1 VYHAIIVG
9 GGPAGLSA
17 GLVLGRCLR
26 QVVIFDHGQPRNAA
40 ARYMHGYLGHDG
52 IEPSRLHELGRRE
65 LADYRVA
72 LANDEVVEVRPLAHW
87 EQGFSAF
94 EVVTASGR
102 IEQTRKV
109 LVATGMCDELP
120 DIPGLAECYGKSV
133 HHCQYCD
140 GCEYASK
147 RLAVVGPP
155 PGFGVGLAVSLHNWT
170 EHVTVLSNGLELAG
184 EDRGRLAMFGI
195 AIRRDSIARLDHTQ
209 GNLHAV
215 IFADGS
221 RLPVDGL
228 FFDGEKHPR
237 CRLLEKLGCHFEQA
251 DDKPAVTSR
260 QRSSVPGLFV
270 AGDADAEVQFAIV
283 AAAEGAKAAVTIN
296 REIQDEDEALL
307 AREMAEQPHR
317 QVLPVKL
324 NH

>member
-1 VYHAIIVG
+1 
-9 GGPAGLSA
+9 
-17 GLVLGRCLR
+17 
-26 QVVIFDHGQPRNAA
+26 VVFDHGQQRNAA

-52 IEPSRLHELGRRE
+52 IQPHRLHELGRQE
-65 LADYRVA
+65 LTDYRVE
-72 LANDEVVEVRPLAHW
+72 LATDEVVEVRTLAHD
-87 EQGFSAF
+87 EQESSAF

-102 IEQTRKV
+102 VEQTRKV
-109 LVATGMCDELP
+109 LVATGLCDELP
-120 DIPGLAECYGKSV
+120 DIPGLAECYGTSV

-155 PGFGVGLAVSLHNWT
+155 PSCGVGLAVSLHNWT
-170 EHVTVLSNGLELAG
+170 ALVTVLSNGFEMAG
-184 EDRGRLAMFGI
+184 EDRDRLAMFGI
-195 AIRRDSIARLDHTQ
+195 GLRSDPIARLHHTA
-209 GNLHAV
+209 GHLNAV
-215 IFADGS
+215 VFADGS

-228 FFDGEKHPR
+228 FFDGEKHAR
-237 CRLLEKLGCHFEQA
+237 CGLLENLGCHFEH
-251 DDKPAVTSR
+251 DEDKPAVTSR
-260 QRSSVPGLFV
+260 QRSSVPGLFI

-317 QVLPVKL
+317 QILPVSL